1 MRDNGVGFT
10 RGIAVAFAII
20 LLLAAAPAAAY
31 VGPGAGLSAI
41 GTLVALVVAVFL
53 AILGFVWYP
62 AKRILGKSKA
72 TDAVRDGVR
81 SERRPP
87 TRG

>member
-1 MRDNGVGFT
+1 MRDNEFGLT
-10 RGIAVAFAII
+10 RGIAAAFAII

-41 GTLVALVVAVFL
+41 GTLVALVVAVLL

-62 AKRILGKSKA
+62 VKRIFGKPKA
-72 TDAVRDGVR
+72 ADAVRDGVR

-87 TRG
+87 TPG